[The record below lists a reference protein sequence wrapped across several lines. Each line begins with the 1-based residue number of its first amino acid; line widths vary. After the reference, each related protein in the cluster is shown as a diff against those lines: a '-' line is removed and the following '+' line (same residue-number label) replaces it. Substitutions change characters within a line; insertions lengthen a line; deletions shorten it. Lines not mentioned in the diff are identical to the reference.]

1 MFNEYII
8 FLLFLIVFLILNSLF
23 NNKYYITLFV
33 NLEAAWMVFFLYN
46 MYLNEF
52 LDNPILY
59 YINIWILIFS
69 TCEVVLLLVL
79 IAFFKYK

>member
-8 FLLFLIVFLILNSLF
+8 FLIFLIVFLILNSLF

-33 NLEAAWMVFFLYN
+33 NLEATWMVFFLYN

>member
-1 MFNEYII
+1 
-8 FLLFLIVFLILNSLF
+8 
-23 NNKYYITLFV
+23 
-33 NLEAAWMVFFLYN
+33 MVFFLYN